1 MIDLH
6 DLYVAEA
13 LQFVK
18 DEVQNARSRGKEVVH
33 FITGECFVKPM
44 GCARHS
50 RTNLGKGLHSDGGKA
65 KIRPALEGHFTKYV
79 RCFVT
84 DSIN

>member
-6 DLYVAEA
+6 DLHVPEA
-13 LQFVK
+13 IRFAQ
-18 DEVQNARSRGKEVVH
+18 DEVQNTRLRGKDVVH
-33 FITGECFVKPM
+33 FITGESFVKPV
-44 GCARHS
+44 GCAHHS

-65 KIRPALEGHFTKYV
+65 KIRPALEDYFTKYV

-84 DSIN
+84 DSID